1 MRLIPSIRILAGL
14 AIGIA
19 AVPAFG
25 ADLLAIYRD
34 AQKEDAVFAAARAN
48 LLAGQ
53 EKMPQ
58 GLAGLLPVVTL
69 TSNTQYNDRDLQ
81 FRGAGAPLSS
91 SSRFNSNGVN
101 VVATQPLFRAQNWIT
116 YEQAK
121 NQVSQAEAVF
131 LQAGHDLML
140 RVSQA
145 YFDVL
150 LAENNVAL
158 AAAQKTAYA
167 EQLAQ
172 AKRNFEV
179 GTATI
184 TDANDA
190 QARHD
195 LAFSQEIGAQND
207 LEVKKQAVRQ
217 IIGRVAPA
225 LSKIG
230 GGFTP
235 QLPAPNNMESWVEQ
249 STGAS
254 PQVRVAQMAFDVAT
268 QEVARNRGGH
278 LPTLDAVASYSDQ
291 AQAVGIQ
298 GGSGFDSTTKYIGLQ
313 LSLPIYQGG
322 LTSSKVREALANQEK
337 ARQELEN
344 TKRTVAHNAR
354 TAFLGV
360 ANGVA
365 QVKAL
370 ETALVSSQSS
380 LDSTKLGQE
389 VGVRTQVDVLNAQQQ
404 LISTRRDYA
413 QAIYGYAINVLKLK
427 AATGT
432 LSETDL
438 AYVNQWLAN

>member
-1 MRLIPSIRILAGL
+1 MHLSLIQSMRILAGI

-19 AVPAFG
+19 TAHAVA

-34 AQKEDAVFAAARAN
+34 ALKEDAVYAAARAN

-53 EKMPQ
+53 EKRPQ
-58 GLAGLLPVVTL
+58 GLSALLPAISMSGNTL
-69 TSNTQYNDRDLQ
+69 YNDRDLQ
-81 FRGAGAPLSS
+81 FRNGTPSAN
-91 SSRFNSNGVN
+91 SRFNSNTLGVT
-101 VVATQPLFRAQNWIT
+101 ATQPLFRPQNWIN

-121 NQVSQAEAVF
+121 NQVTQAEAVF
-131 LQAGHDLML
+131 LQAGLDLMV
-140 RVSQA
+140 RVAQA

-150 LAENNVAL
+150 LAENNVSL

-207 LEVKKQAVRQ
+207 LEVKKQALRQ
-217 IIGRVAPA
+217 IIGAVPPA

-230 GGFTP
+230 RGFTP

-249 STGAS
+249 SAASS
-254 PQVRVAQMAFDVAT
+254 PQIKAAQMAF
-268 QEVARNRGGH
+268 EVASQDVTRNRGGH
-278 LPTLDAVASYSDQ
+278 LPTLDAVASYTDA
-291 AQAVGIQ
+291 AQGAGIQ
-298 GGSGFDSTTKYIGLQ
+298 GGPGFDSTTRYIGLQ
-313 LSLPIYQGG
+313 IAVPIYQGG
-322 LTSSKVREALANQEK
+322 LVNSKVREALANQEK
-337 ARQELEN
+337 ARQDLEN
-344 TKRTVAHNAR
+344 ARRSVAQFTRA
-354 TAFLGV
+354 AFLGTTS
-360 ANGVA
+360 GVA
-365 QVKAL
+365 QIKAL
-370 ETALVSSQSS
+370 EAALISSQSS

-427 AATGT
+427 ASAGT

-438 AYVNQWLAN
+438 AYINQWLAN

>member
-1 MRLIPSIRILAGL
+1 MRILAGF
-14 AIGIA
+14 AICIA
-19 AVPAFG
+19 TAHAVA

-34 AQKEDAVFAAARAN
+34 ALKEDAVYAAARAN

-53 EKMPQ
+53 EKRPQ
-58 GLAGLLPVVTL
+58 GLSGLLPAISVSGNTL
-69 TSNTQYNDRDLQ
+69 YNDRDLQ
-81 FRGAGAPLSS
+81 FRNGTPSAN
-91 SSRFNSNGVN
+91 SRFNSNTLGVT
-101 VVATQPLFRAQNWIT
+101 ATQPLFRPQNWIN

-121 NQVSQAEAVF
+121 NQVTQAEAVF
-131 LQAGHDLML
+131 LQAGLDLMV
-140 RVSQA
+140 RVAQA

-150 LAENNVAL
+150 LAENNVSL

-207 LEVKKQAVRQ
+207 LEVKKQALRQ
-217 IIGRVAPA
+217 IIGGVPPE

-230 GGFTP
+230 RGFTP

-249 STGAS
+249 SAASS
-254 PQVRVAQMAFDVAT
+254 PQIKAALMAFEVAS
-268 QEVARNRGGH
+268 QDVARNRGGH
-278 LPTLDAVASYSDQ
+278 LPTLDAVASYTDA
-291 AQAVGIQ
+291 AQGAGIQ
-298 GGSGFDSTTKYIGLQ
+298 GGPGFDSTTRYIGLQ
-313 LSLPIYQGG
+313 IAVPIYQGG
-322 LTSSKVREALANQEK
+322 LVNSKVREALANQEK
-337 ARQELEN
+337 ARQDLEN
-344 TKRTVAHNAR
+344 ARRSVAQFTRA
-354 TAFLGV
+354 AFLGTTS
-360 ANGVA
+360 GVA
-365 QVKAL
+365 QIKAL
-370 ETALVSSQSS
+370 EAALISSQSS

-427 AATGT
+427 ASAGT

-438 AYVNQWLAN
+438 AYINQWLAN